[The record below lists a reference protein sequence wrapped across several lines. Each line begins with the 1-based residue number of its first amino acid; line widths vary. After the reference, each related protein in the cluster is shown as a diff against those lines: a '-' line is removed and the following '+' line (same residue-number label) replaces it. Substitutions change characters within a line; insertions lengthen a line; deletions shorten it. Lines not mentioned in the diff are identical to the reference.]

1 MLIPKHKSIT
11 GEKMKNKKG
20 IIGNIIGYILDFLL
34 LIITILIA
42 IGIYYITQIKVLNN
56 EYANIFGYTFFEV
69 ATGSMSST
77 IEIGDVVIV
86 KITKDVEK
94 NEIIVYKDGDN
105 FVTHRLIENDGE
117 KLVAKGDANNSEDKP
132 ITREQILGRVIY
144 IIPKLGIWRK
154 IFLSPEIIGLILIF
168 IVLLGIVVQI
178 TSNNSDKKVEEKND
192 E

>member
-1 MLIPKHKSIT
+1 
-11 GEKMKNKKG
+11 MKNKKG

-105 FVTHRLIENDGE
+105 FVTHRLMENDGE